1 MTTPD
6 AYAQAV
12 RDALA
17 EHPER
22 EELLEDLD
30 DHLAEIA
37 AESDVPLE
45 ERLGPPEAYAE
56 ELVAAYGGRPSSR
69 QRGRVRVRERVRAL
83 HVLML
88 GSAPYSRLVAFL
100 PELRPGWWVLR
111 GYLLTMLVF
120 SAVYNGRLVPENV
133 LEWVAV
139 GVGIW
144 VSVWFGSRARGRM
157 LMPFVV
163 AVNAVAA
170 LTLIGGFMG
179 IAEDSERLDAYNS
192 SDSSQVTMATV
203 SAPGDEVYNIKPYAK
218 DGTPLTDVY
227 LYDQDGKPVTTNP
240 EFYGYKVDR
249 SCGEPILNRY
259 PLPLVADEGADES
272 TTALAPPSCPTAKA
286 TDAPPVKPME
296 SPSPVPTPLKSR

>member
-6 AYAQAV
+6 EYAQAV

-17 EHPER
+17 DHPER

-45 ERLGPPEAYAE
+45 ERLGPPETYAE

-69 QRGRVRVRERVRAL
+69 QRGRVRIRERVAAL

-88 GSAPYSRLVAFL
+88 RSAPYSRLVAFL
-100 PELRPGWWVLR
+100 PDLRPGWWVLR
-111 GYLLTMLVF
+111 GYLLAMLVL
-120 SAVYNGRLVPENV
+120 SAVYNGRLVPKNL
-133 LEWVAV
+133 LEWVVAGV
-139 GVGIW
+139 GVW

-157 LMPFVV
+157 LLPFVV
-163 AVNAVAA
+163 AVNAVATLA
-170 LTLIGGFMG
+170 LIGGMMG
-179 IAEDSERLDAYNS
+179 MAKDSARLDTYNS
-192 SDSSQVTMATV
+192 SDSPQVTMAAV
-203 SAPGDEVYNIKPYAK
+203 SSPGDEVYNIKPYAK

-240 EFYGYKVDR
+240 EFHGYKVDR

-259 PLPLVADEGADES
+259 PLPLVADEGVDES
-272 TTALAPPSCPTAKA
+272 TTALAPSSCPAVIPTE
-286 TDAPPVKPME
+286 APPVKPVE